1 MLVLPIVLVALV
13 QQTTAPQATGLPAS
27 SIARITVTPAVR
39 DIPAGDTVRFKAQ
52 AVDSDGK
59 SVPNVRILW
68 SAQGGQGEIDSVG
81 TLVASAIGKMPIVVV
96 GVVPG
101 RKPFV
106 QALPLNVVPGPAM
119 RVEIS
124 NPVNR
129 MVAGQEAKFEAVG
142 YTRFND
148 RALDRITW
156 TSSSPSVA
164 RIDASGFV
172 QAAAPGRA
180 TITAMVGSAKATVL
194 VTVVAN
200 TVGSIAI
207 TPAKARVRQGDVV
220 RFTAKV
226 SSRAGSALAGLT
238 PTWGLGGSGKLA
250 AIDPDGSFVGYEPG
264 DYVVMAG
271 MGSRSASTIVTVEP
285 REVRRAV
292 SVVGRLPRTAF
303 ATAEVWLH
311 PNGKVAYLGTHGGGD
326 RVYTIDISN
335 PGSPVVVD
343 SLVLNTRLVNDVMTD
358 AAGKVLVMTRENAS
372 DRKNGIVI
380 ASIAE
385 DPLRPK
391 IISEFTEGVTSG
403 VHSAFVYTQ
412 PRHGTHIYLTN
423 DGTGE
428 IHVIDINDPAKP
440 KEVSRW
446 ATPRAQAGRYVHDID
461 VQDGLLYGSYW
472 NDGMVILDV
481 GKGIKGGSPSNPV
494 LVSQFKYDL
503 DSLYR
508 QVEAESGPGFA
519 RGTHTAWR
527 YKDYVFIADEVY
539 RASPVKGAKD
549 ESEGRM
555 YGTLQVI
562 DVSNIEKPKSVA
574 WYTPEVGGVHNVW
587 VLGDTLYM
595 GAYDGGFHVFDVSG
609 ELRGDLRAQGR
620 QIASLSTA
628 DMDGKVQ
635 NHAFTWGVVVN
646 PKDGLAYV
654 NDFNN
659 GLWVLRVEPKPQ
671 PVP

>member
-1 MLVLPIVLVALV
+1 MIVLSVALLALA
-13 QQTTAPQATGLPAS
+13 QQATSPQATGVPAS
-27 SIARITVTPAVR
+27 TIARISVTPAVR
-39 DIPAGDTVRFKAQ
+39 DVPAGDTVRFSAQ
-52 AVDSDGK
+52 AVDADGK
-59 SVPNVRILW
+59 PVPNVRILW
-68 SAQGGQGEIDSVG
+68 NAQGGQGEIDSVG
-81 TLVASAIGKMPIVVV
+81 TLVASAIGKMPVVVV

-106 QALPLNVVPGPAM
+106 QSLPLNVVPGPAM

-124 NPVNR
+124 NPMDR
-129 MVAGQEAKFEAVG
+129 MVAGQDAKFEAVG

-148 RALDRITW
+148 RSRDRLTW
-156 TSSSPSVA
+156 TSSAPSVA

-172 QAAAPGRA
+172 HAAAPGRA
-180 TITAMVGSAKATVL
+180 TITAMVGTTKATVPI
-194 VTVVAN
+194 TVVAN
-200 TVGSIAI
+200 TVGSLAI
-207 TPAKARVRQGDVV
+207 SPAKARVRQGDVV
-220 RFTAKV
+220 RFSAKV
-226 SSRAGSALAGLT
+226 ASRAGGALSGLT
-238 PTWGLGGSGKLA
+238 PTWSLGGSGKLA

-264 DYVVMAG
+264 DYVVMAS

-285 REVRRAV
+285 RDVRRAV

-303 ATAEVWLH
+303 TTAEVWLH

-326 RVYTIDISN
+326 RVYTVDISN
-335 PGSPVVVD
+335 PGSPAVVD

-358 AAGKVLVMTRENAS
+358 AAGTVLVMTRENAS

-385 DPLRPK
+385 NPLRPK

-412 PRHGTHIYLTN
+412 PKHGTHIYLTN

-440 KEVSRW
+440 KEVARW

-539 RASPVKGAKD
+539 RANPVKGAKD

-555 YGTLQVI
+555 YGTLQVV
-562 DVSNIEKPKSVA
+562 DVSDIEKPKSVA

-609 ELRGDLRAQGR
+609 ELKGDLRAQGR